1 MPKRSD
7 ISPIMIIGAG
17 PIIIGQACEFDY
29 SGTQACKAL
38 REEGYRI
45 VLVNSNPA
53 TIMTDPD
60 MADRTYV
67 EPITPEIVAKII
79 EKERGDRSKG
89 FALLPT
95 MGGQT
100 ALNCALSLQ
109 SMGVLEKFGVEMIGA
124 TAHAIDMAEDREL
137 FREAMTRIGLE
148 TPRSRL
154 ANASDVKKAD
164 KEEFSRSIERI
175 SGEHTDPVQ
184 RERALDSFKR
194 DWDSKEPERKRRY
207 ISKGLTEA
215 LDAIG
220 DIGLP
225 AIIRPSFTL
234 GGTGGGIA
242 YDQDEYIEI
251 VQNGLDASPTTEVL
265 IEESVLGWKEYEME
279 VVRDKADNC
288 IIVCSIENIDPMGVH
303 TGDSI
308 TVAPALTLTD
318 KEYQIMRDASI
329 AVLREIG
336 VETGGSNVQFAVDPR
351 TGRMIVIEMNPRVS
365 RSSALASKA
374 TGFPIAKVA
383 AKLAVGY
390 TLDEIANDITGGATP
405 ASFEPTIDY
414 VVTKVPRFA
423 FEKFPGAEPIL
434 TTAMKSVGESMAIGR
449 TFAESLQKALR
460 SLETGLNGLDEVEI
474 EGLGVGDD
482 RNVLRARLSK
492 PTPDR
497 LLVVGQALRMG
508 MDEAEI
514 HEACAIDP
522 WFIARLRE
530 IVELET
536 KVRTHG
542 LPGDATNLR
551 ALKSAGFSDMR
562 LASLTNIPESDVRAL
577 RHRLGVRPA
586 FKRIDTCA
594 AEFASPTAYMYSTY
608 ETPFAGQIACEARP
622 TDRRKIVI
630 LGGGPNRIGQGIE
643 FDYCCCHACFA
654 LSETGFETIMINC
667 NPETVSTDYDTSD
680 RLYFEPLT
688 AEDVLEILAKEKE
701 NGTLVGVIVQFGGQT
716 PLKLAH
722 GLQEAG
728 IPILGTSVDSID
740 LAEDRD
746 RFKRLLDRLG
756 LKQPKNGIAYSVEQ
770 ARIISSELGLPLV
783 VRPSYVL
790 GGRAMAII
798 RDEGAFEDYLL
809 GTLPSLIPSEVKAR
823 YPNDKTGQ
831 INTVLG
837 KNPLLFDRYLADA
850 IEVDVDCLCDGK
862 TVFIAGIMEHI
873 EEAGIHSGDSACSLP
888 PRSLSPQTLA
898 TLEEQTRK
906 LALALDVGG
915 LMNVQYAL
923 KDGEIYVLEVNPRA
937 SRTVPFVAKVIGQPI
952 AKIASRI
959 MSGESLASFE
969 LKSGELGHVG
979 VKEAVFPFARFP
991 GVDTVLG
998 PEMRSTG
1005 EVIGLDRNFDIAF
1018 AKSQLGGGT
1027 KVPTSGTVFVS
1038 VKDADK
1044 SRVLDTMRLLAGL
1057 GFKIVATGGTARY
1070 LETNGV
1076 PAQKINKVS
1085 EGRPHVVDTIKNGGI
1100 QLVFNTTE
1108 GAQAL
1113 SDSRSLRRA
1122 ALLHKVPYY
1131 TTLAGAVAASLGIKA
1146 YKGGDLEVRALQ
1158 DYFA

>member
-1 MPKRSD
+1 MPKRTD
-7 ISPIMIIGAG
+7 ISTIMIIGAG
-17 PIIIGQACEFDY
+17 PIVIGQACEFDY
-29 SGTQACKAL
+29 SGTQACKTL
-38 REEGYRI
+38 RAEGYRI

-67 EPITPEIVAKII
+67 EPITPEVVAKII
-79 EKERGDRSKG
+79 EKERHAHPGG

-100 ALNCALSLQ
+100 ALNCALSLK
-109 SMGVLEKFGVEMIGA
+109 SMGVLEKFDVEMIGA
-124 TAHAIDMAEDREL
+124 TAEAIDKAEDREL
-137 FREAMTRIGLE
+137 FREAMTKIGLD
-148 TPRSRL
+148 TPRSHH
-154 ANASDVKKAD
+154 VKTL
-164 KEEFSRSIERI
+164 
-175 SGEHTDPVQ
+175 SG
-184 RERALDSFKR
+184 AL
-194 DWDSKEPERKRRY
+194 
-207 ISKGLTEA
+207 EA
-215 LDAIG
+215 LD

-242 YDQDEYIEI
+242 YNKAEFIEI
-251 VQNGLDASPTTEVL
+251 VERGIDASPTSEVL

-288 IIVCSIENIDPMGVH
+288 IIICSIENLDPMGVH

-318 KEYQIMRDASI
+318 KEYQVMRNASL

-336 VETGGSNVQFAVDPR
+336 VETGGSNVQFAINPEN
-351 TGRMIVIEMNPRVS
+351 GRMIVIEMNPRVS

-414 VVTKVPRFA
+414 VVTKIPRFA
-423 FEKFPGAEPIL
+423 FEKFPGAEPTL
-434 TTAMKSVGESMAIGR
+434 TTAMKSVGEAMAIGR

-460 SLETGLNGLDEVEI
+460 SLETGLSGLDEIEI
-474 EGLGVGDD
+474 EGLGLGDD
-482 RNVLRARLSK
+482 KNILRAALGT

-497 LLVVGQALRMG
+497 ILMLAQALRLG
-508 MDEAEI
+508 MSEAEV
-514 HEACAIDP
+514 HQACKIDP
-522 WFIARLRE
+522 WFIARIKE
-530 IVELET
+530 IVDLEAR
-536 KVRTHG
+536 VRAHG
-542 LPGDATNLR
+542 LPEDAENLR
-551 ALKSAGFSDMR
+551 MLKAAGFSDLR
-562 LASLTNIPESDVRAL
+562 LATLTNAQEKDVTTMRQALDVRP
-577 RHRLGVRPA
+577 V

-608 ETPFAGQIACEARP
+608 ERPFAGALACEARP
-622 TDRRKIVI
+622 SDKEKIVI

-654 LSETGFETIMINC
+654 LSDAGYETIMINC

-688 AEDVLEILAKEKE
+688 AEDVLEILTKEKT
-701 NGTLVGVIVQFGGQT
+701 NGTLKGVIVQFGGQT

-722 GLQEAG
+722 ALQQAG

-746 RFKRLLDRLG
+746 RFKRLLDKLG

-770 ARIISSELGLPLV
+770 SRLVAAELGLPLV

-798 RDEGAFEDYLL
+798 RDETALNDYLL
-809 GTLPSLIPSEVKAR
+809 DVLPGLVPSDVKAR

-837 KNPLLFDRYLADA
+837 KNPLLFDRYLSDA
-850 IEVDVDCLCDGK
+850 IEVDVDCLSDGK
-862 TVFIAGIMEHI
+862 QAVVCGVMEHI

-888 PRSLSPQTLA
+888 PRSLDADTLA
-898 TLEEQTRK
+898 ELEAQTRK

-937 SRTVPFVAKVIGQPI
+937 SRTVPFVAKVIGEPI

-959 MSGESLASFE
+959 MAGEPLSNFD
-969 LKSGELGHVG
+969 LKPMPTGHVG

-1005 EVIGLDRNFDIAF
+1005 EVIGLDRSFEIAF

-1027 KVPTSGTVFVS
+1027 KVPRKGAVFVS
-1038 VKDADK
+1038 VRDEDK
-1044 SRVLDTMRLLAGL
+1044 ARVLDAIRGL
-1057 GFKIVATGGTARY
+1057 VKIGFTVRATGGTARY
-1070 LETNGV
+1070 LVEQGI
-1076 PAQKINKVS
+1076 PAERINKVS
-1085 EGRPHVVDTIKNGGI
+1085 EGRPHVVDAIKNGSI

-1113 SDSRSLRRA
+1113 ADSRSLRRA
-1122 ALLHKVPYY
+1122 ALLHKAPYY
-1131 TTLAGAVAASLGIKA
+1131 TTLAGALAAAEGIMA
-1146 YKGGDLEVRALQ
+1146 YVGGDLEVRALQ
-1158 DYFA
+1158 DYFTPDAAA